1 MRSFKQHL
9 EEKVIVLGR
18 GARYGQVVFLA
29 GGAGSGKGFA
39 ISNFLEGTKF
49 KVRDVDAWKSTF
61 LKLSKIKNKYAKL
74 RRLNLRKPK
83 DVFKLHRFIKD
94 KGIKDKTLDLMLG
107 QAKEGRLPNI
117 MFDVTLKDRGDI
129 NETIPALIES
139 GYDPANIHIVWV
151 LTNYHIAVQQNK
163 DRARVVPDDILLKT
177 HEGAS
182 ETMYNFIKKGTP
194 RGVNGAVHVILG
206 GKKHTVFYTDPK
218 SGKPFD
224 GSDGRVV
231 VKDFK
236 YITLKQPGKGMAGE
250 TAVKQQVI
258 NWMRQNAPKTEKT
271 KEIFGTGRD

>member
-1 MRSFKQHL
+1 MRSFKQYL

-49 KVRDVDAWKSTF
+49 KVRDVDAWKSSF

-83 DVFKLHRFIKD
+83 DVFKLHQFIKE

-129 NETIPALIES
+129 NETIPALIQS

-163 DRARVVPDDILLKT
+163 DRSRVVPDDVLLKT
-177 HEGAS
+177 HEGAFCRIQ
-182 ETMYNFIKKGTP
+182 FITCC
-194 RGVNGAVHVILG
+194 
-206 GKKHTVFYTDPK
+206 F
-218 SGKPFD
+218 
-224 GSDGRVV
+224 
-231 VKDFK
+231 
-236 YITLKQPGKGMAGE
+236 
-250 TAVKQQVI
+250 TAVSPAIAFPGCFNVI
-258 NWMRQNAPKTEKT
+258 YLKSFTTTLPSLPSNGFPDL
-271 KEIFGTGRD
+271 GSV

>member
-1 MRSFKQHL
+1 MRSFKQYL

-49 KVRDVDAWKSTF
+49 KVRDVDAWKSSF

-83 DVFKLHRFIKD
+83 DVFKLHQFIKE

-129 NETIPALIES
+129 NETIPALIQS

-163 DRARVVPDDILLKT
+163 DRSRVVPDDVLLKT

-182 ETMYNFIKKGTP
+182 ETMYNFIKTGTP

-236 YITLKQPGKGMAGE
+236 YITLKQPGKAMAGE